1 MPKSAFAM
9 NLYRSGD
16 QQFLTGDRQI
26 LAHEVAH
33 ELVHELVHEPYLAH
47 V

>member
-1 MPKSAFAM
+1 MLKSAFAM

-16 QQFLTGDRQI
+16 QQFLTSDRQI
-26 LAHEVAH
+26 LAHDLALELTHELAH
-33 ELVHELVHEPYLAH
+33 EPFLAH